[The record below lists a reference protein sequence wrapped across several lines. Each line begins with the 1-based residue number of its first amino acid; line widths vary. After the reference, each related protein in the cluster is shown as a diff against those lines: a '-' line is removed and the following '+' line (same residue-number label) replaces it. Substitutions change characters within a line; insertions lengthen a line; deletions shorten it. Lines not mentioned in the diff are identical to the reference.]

1 MAIWQLCANLL
12 IPNCLRSN
20 LSYSPL
26 AALELYVKNTTSKIL
41 VAYFSVTGTTE
52 NVAKNIAEITNGE
65 LYKIVPSKSYTNAD
79 LDWNDKKSR
88 SSVEMNNPQ
97 SRPALKSKMDNIQKY
112 DIIFLGYPIWWNL
125 SPRIIN
131 TFIESHVLKG
141 KMLIPFATSGGSSIA
156 NSVKILKRT
165 YPELDWKEGKLL
177 NRTDKDGLRVWIEC
191 IK

>member
-1 MAIWQLCANLL
+1 MNNRVI
-12 IPNCLRSN
+12 
-20 LSYSPL
+20 LSLVAFFIACSTWTVQ
-26 AALELYVKNTTSKIL
+26 AQKNKEVNMKTSKIL

-125 SPRIIN
+125 APRIIN
-131 TFIESHVLKG
+131 TFIESGDFAG
-141 KMLIPFATSGGSSIA
+141 KTIIPFATSGSSSISNA
-156 NSVKILKRT
+156 EKELQTN
-165 YPELDWKEGKLL
+165 YPGINWGKGRLL
-177 NRTDKDGLRVWIEC
+177 NGASRETVKQWI
-191 IK
+191 KK

>member
-1 MAIWQLCANLL
+1 MNNRVI
-12 IPNCLRSN
+12 
-20 LSYSPL
+20 LSLVAFFIACSTWTVQ
-26 AALELYVKNTTSKIL
+26 AQKNKEVNMKTSKIL

-112 DIIFLGYPIWWNL
+112 DINCVTHYFLLENSSVGERPA
-125 SPRIIN
+125 PR
-131 TFIESHVLKG
+131 
-141 KMLIPFATSGGSSIA
+141 GGTT
-156 NSVKILKRT
+156 R
-165 YPELDWKEGKLL
+165 P
-177 NRTDKDGLRVWIEC
+177 RM
-191 IK
+191 

>member
-1 MAIWQLCANLL
+1 M
-12 IPNCLRSN
+12 
-20 LSYSPL
+20 
-26 AALELYVKNTTSKIL
+26 
-41 VAYFSVTGTTE
+41 
-52 NVAKNIAEITNGE
+52 
-65 LYKIVPSKSYTNAD
+65 
-79 LDWNDKKSR
+79 
-88 SSVEMNNPQ
+88 EMNNPQ

-112 DIIFLGYPIWWNL
+112 NIIFLGYPIWWNL

-131 TFIESHVLKG
+131 TFIESHALKG

-177 NRTDKDGLRVWIEC
+177 NRTDKDGLRVWIES

>member
-1 MAIWQLCANLL
+1 MNNRVI
-12 IPNCLRSN
+12 
-20 LSYSPL
+20 LSLVAFFIACSTWTVQ
-26 AALELYVKNTTSKIL
+26 AQKNKEVNMKTSKIL

-131 TFIESHVLKG
+131 TFIENHVLKG

>member
-1 MAIWQLCANLL
+1 MNNRVI
-12 IPNCLRSN
+12 
-20 LSYSPL
+20 LSLVAFFIACSTWTVQ
-26 AALELYVKNTTSKIL
+26 AQKNKEVNMKTSKIL

-97 SRPALKSKMDNIQKY
+97 SRPALKS
-112 DIIFLGYPIWWNL
+112 GYPIWWNL

>member
-1 MAIWQLCANLL
+1 MNNRVI
-12 IPNCLRSN
+12 
-20 LSYSPL
+20 LSLVAFFIACSTWTVQ
-26 AALELYVKNTTSKIL
+26 AQKNKEVNMKTSKIL

-177 NRTDKDGLRVWIEC
+177 NRADKDGLRVWIES